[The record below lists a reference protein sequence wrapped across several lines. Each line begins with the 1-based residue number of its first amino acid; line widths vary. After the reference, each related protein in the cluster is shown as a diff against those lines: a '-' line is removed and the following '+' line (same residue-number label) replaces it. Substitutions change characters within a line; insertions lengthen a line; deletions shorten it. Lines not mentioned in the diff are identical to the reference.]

1 MTLRKS
7 LLALLCVCVSLV
19 AGAQDIDSM
28 LSRLSRDYPEEVVYV
43 QTDKSHFVSNDTAWF
58 KAYIM
63 QNGVPSV
70 LSTTLLA
77 DLADASGKLVG
88 RTLWPVLEGSA
99 AGFFSLKDLK
109 AGVYQFRAYTPWM
122 MNNDTAF
129 FFRKNIVVVETGNAK
144 PAGIPFDFGF
154 KMLPEGGN
162 WVSGVVNNM
171 AFIVRGS
178 NGMPVQVKGK
188 IVEEGTEE
196 AITDFQSIH
205 DGMGN
210 FLMVPQEGKTY
221 TAVVEAEGK
230 TKRFPLPPATSN
242 TVSLR
247 VQQTSQQLL
256 FQLQSAPMF
265 KTLMPNITVAAYMNQ
280 QLVYKAIAQVGKLSE
295 GISGRIPLKGLP
307 TGVLVL
313 TVFADNWKPVA
324 ERICFVKDD
333 STALPLLTLKPD
345 TLSVKPRG
353 LNVWEL
359 NLPEGAAGNLSMSI
373 TDADRVPGTELEE
386 NLLTRFQLTGELKGR
401 VYNPG
406 WYLSKP
412 YDSTRKALDLLLLTQ
427 GWRKYN
433 WEVMAKGFF
442 PPIRVKPEQYLTL
455 KGDVSTASG
464 RKSLPNQELMLIMA
478 GKDSSKQILTAMTD
492 ITGTFKMPGMV
503 FFDTVNVYYQLNK
516 SKGDAKDVLLRLSPS
531 VPSLMTALPPL
542 AEKNAYFLEDTA
554 MRNLALNRKNIFDR
568 LYGQKGVL
576 DEVIVRAR
584 KKSPLQVIDEKYATG
599 LFSSDNATSF
609 DFINEPPMGMM
620 DIFQFLQGRVA
631 GLQVSGMGANASLSY
646 RGGAPSLFL
655 DQMPVDAQMLSGIPV
670 TDIALVKVF
679 RPPFFGGAGGGANGA
694 IAIFTKR
701 GGDGNSSVPGLEKTT
716 MAGYNQ
722 LKQFYSPDYELDPE
736 ANPYGDFRSTIL
748 WQPYI
753 LVGAKERKTAIRFYN
768 NDVTTRYRIVVE
780 GVDAEGRLLRLEKL
794 VQ

>member
-63 QNGVPSV
+63 QNGVPSI

-77 DLADASGKLVG
+77 DLADASGKLVA

-129 FFRKNIVVVETGNAK
+129 FFRKNIVVVETGNTK
-144 PAGIPFDFGF
+144 PEGVQFDFGF

-162 WVSGVVNNM
+162 WVAGVVNNM

-178 NGMPVQVKGK
+178 NGLPVQVKGK
-188 IVEEGTEE
+188 VVEDGTEE

-210 FLMVPQEGKTY
+210 FLMVPQDGKTY
-221 TAVVEAEGK
+221 TAIVEVEGK
-230 TKRFPLPPATSN
+230 TKRFPLPAATNN
-242 TVSLR
+242 TVALR

-333 STALPLLTLKPD
+333 STALPLLTLKND
-345 TLSVKPRG
+345 TMSVKPRG

-359 NLPEGAAGNLSMSI
+359 NLPEGAAGNLSLSI

-433 WEVMAKGFF
+433 WEVMAKGFY

-631 GLQVSGMGANASLSY
+631 GLQVSGMGANVALSY

-679 RPPFFGGAGGGANGA
+679 RPPFFGGSGGGANGA

-768 NDVTTRYRIVVE
+768 NDVTTRFRIVVE
-780 GVDAEGRLLRLEKL
+780 GVDAEGRLLRLEKV